1 MGKLI
6 YERSTLSEKLEQNLG
21 VFEQHLKLQKDTF
34 RVAFRGVCKY
44 PYGGTNVRWTHC
56 GTFKKDKISESYIQQ
71 ILEKHKTMTPQRIEN
86 MEGLC
91 WDKFYLEM
99 NSILDNF
106 VVDYCKKYKLDE
118 SQYSDFGME
127 VENDLDPEYV
137 KEYGQNGP
145 LVLFPIQCFVT
156 YCDKK
161 GKHFKVS
168 I

>member
-1 MGKLI
+1 MKYL
-6 YERSTLSEKLEQNLG
+6 LENYRENL
-21 VFEQHLKLQKDTF
+21 
-34 RVAFRGVCKY
+34 
-44 PYGGTNVRWTHC
+44 
-56 GTFKKDKISESYIQQ
+56 
-71 ILEKHKTMTPQRIEN
+71 
-86 MEGLC
+86 
-91 WDKFYLEM
+91 
-99 NSILDNF
+99 
-106 VVDYCKKYKLDE
+106 CKKYKLDE

-145 LVLFPIQCFVT
+145 LVLFPIQCFVI